1 MNSASKLVLNIMT
14 HLDAW
19 RDVISQRCC
28 SGTRVQLRATSTM
41 AATSSKP

>member
-1 MNSASKLVLNIMT
+1 MT
-14 HLDAW
+14 HTTKYVGYLEAW

-41 AATSSKP
+41 AATSSRP